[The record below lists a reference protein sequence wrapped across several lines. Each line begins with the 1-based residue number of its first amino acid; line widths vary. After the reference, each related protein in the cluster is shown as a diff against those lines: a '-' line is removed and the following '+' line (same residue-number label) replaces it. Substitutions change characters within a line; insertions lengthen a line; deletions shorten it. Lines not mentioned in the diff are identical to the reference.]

1 MINQINKYLEATDH
15 LRNNIGVFIEAFVK
29 YYGEDRRKEIEEAI
43 SKVLPIAYRSPVAT
57 VRFIDTI
64 SKEKT
69 KELYHKMIDGI
80 ETNFT
85 EKEYVFQK
93 RLSNGSIVKDQ
104 DSVYHVVIEPQD
116 TNNLTFGKYVYD
128 IELINGSTV
137 KQTTTGKLLL
147 NYESTYAIN
156 EVSAL

>member
-1 MINQINKYLEATDH
+1 MACQAESSEMNIAMPRGDIRDFPFVVKQKINGEMVLYTGDFDDIYFT
-15 LRNNIGVFIEAFVK
+15 VK
-29 YYGEDRRKEIEEAI
+29 
-43 SKVLPIAYRSPVAT
+43 
-57 VRFIDTI
+57 
-64 SKEKT
+64 
-69 KELYHKMIDGI
+69 
-80 ETNFT
+80 TNFT